1 MLRKQQSP
9 AGCRVSRASLQGTAF
24 RLFEHFAE
32 KQSIRPM
39 AKPPDILLL
48 SDSHHVHVWARM
60 LTGTSLRLWQGPDSM
75 DAEGVFDVI
84 VTDQEVTEDMLPGP
98 AACLRWAR
106 GEIGTIRVG
115 EEGTAD
121 VRLPSDVTPRE
132 LQLAC
137 LLLTQV
143 VRLRRQ
149 CRRERQSRRLMSQ
162 LAMRDA
168 LTGLPNRRAWEDR
181 LVDWILPAADQ
192 DADDPSPPTA
202 RGISGLAVIDLDQ
215 FKAINEHY
223 GHVTGDRVLREV
235 SDRLADS
242 VSREVFA
249 ARLGGDEFG
258 LLVTGDDAA
267 TVAAQ
272 VEQLRVDCCSQISPR
287 VTASCGIA
295 FRQTGR
301 DRDALQI
308 FQAADQALRQAKSMG
323 RNRSVMVDATSAAAP
338 EQNPA
343 HP

>member
-1 MLRKQQSP
+1 
-9 AGCRVSRASLQGTAF
+9 
-24 RLFEHFAE
+24 
-32 KQSIRPM
+32 M

-48 SDSHHVHVWARM
+48 GDSHHVHVWTRM

-75 DAEGVFDVI
+75 DAEAVFDVI

-98 AACLRWAR
+98 AACLRRSR

-115 EEGTAD
+115 EKGTAD
-121 VRLPSDVTPRE
+121 VRLPTDVTPRE

-137 LLLTQV
+137 LLLTEV

-162 LAMRDA
+162 LALRDA

-181 LVDWILPAADQ
+181 LVAWNPQTANQAVGDLPH
-192 DADDPSPPTA
+192 PTT
-202 RGISGLAVIDLDQ
+202 RRISGLAVIDLDH

-223 GHVTGDRVLREV
+223 GHVIGDRVLQEV
-235 SDRLADS
+235 SDRLADC
-242 VSREVFA
+242 VSPEVFV
-249 ARLGGDEFG
+249 ARLGGDEFA

-272 VEQLRVDCCSQISPR
+272 VEQLRAACCSQISPR
-287 VTASCGIA
+287 LTASCGIA

-301 DRDALQI
+301 DVDAAQV
-308 FQAADQALRQAKSMG
+308 FQAADRALRQAKSMG
-323 RNRSVMVDATSAAAP
+323 RNRSVMADAASAATP

>member
-1 MLRKQQSP
+1 
-9 AGCRVSRASLQGTAF
+9 
-24 RLFEHFAE
+24 
-32 KQSIRPM
+32 M

-60 LTGTSLRLWQGPDSM
+60 LTGTRWRLWQGADSM
-75 DAEGVFDVI
+75 DAEAVFDVI

-98 AACLRWAR
+98 AACLRWSR

-115 EEGTAD
+115 EEGMAD
-121 VRLPSDVTPRE
+121 VRLPTDVTPRE

-149 CRRERQSRRLMSQ
+149 CRRERQSRRWMSQ
-162 LAMRDA
+162 LALRDA

-181 LVDWILPAADQ
+181 LIDWNRPAADQ
-192 DADDPSPPTA
+192 AADDPSPPSA
-202 RGISGLAVIDLDQ
+202 RRISALAVIDLDH

-223 GHVTGDRVLREV
+223 GHVTGDQVLREV
-235 SDRLADS
+235 SDRLADR

-258 LLVTGDDAA
+258 LLVAGDDAA

-272 VEQLRVDCCSQISPR
+272 VEQLRVDCCSQISPH

-295 FRQTGR
+295 FRPPGH
-301 DRDALQI
+301 DRDALQV
-308 FQAADQALRQAKSMG
+308 FQAADLALRQAKSMG
-323 RNRSVMVDATSAAAP
+323 RNRSVMADAASAATP
-338 EQNPA
+338 EQNLARP
-343 HP
+343 